1 MNFEGLSKVELR
13 KAVRERRAALSC
25 GEEGARRSSRMQER
39 LMDSG
44 LWKKSRRIAL
54 YVSVK
59 GEPGTELLLDEAWK
73 SGRTV
78 FLPRCWKN
86 EKGIMDM
93 IACPGREE
101 LELSAFGIPE
111 PRLEEDSR
119 LLSAE
124 ELSDGGTLV
133 VVPALAF
140 DREGY
145 RLGYGGGYYDR
156 LLAGARCMSA
166 GLAYHDLLLEHLPH
180 DAWDRPAGAVC
191 TEEEL
196 LCL

>member
-1 MNFEGLSKVELR
+1 MDVEHVTKSELR
-13 KAVRERRAALSC
+13 KIIREKRMALSC
-25 GEEGARRSSRMQER
+25 GEEGAVRSRRMQER
-39 LMDSG
+39 LLNSA
-44 LWKKSRRIAL
+44 LWKKSRRVAL

-78 FLPRCWKN
+78 FLPRCRRE
-86 EKGIMDM
+86 EKGMMDM
-93 IACPGREE
+93 IACCGREE
-101 LELSAFGIPE
+101 LESSRFGIPE
-111 PRLEEDSR
+111 PRLERDSR

-156 LLAGARCMSA
+156 LLDGAGCMSA
-166 GLAYHDLLLEHLPH
+166 GLAYHDLLLDHLPH